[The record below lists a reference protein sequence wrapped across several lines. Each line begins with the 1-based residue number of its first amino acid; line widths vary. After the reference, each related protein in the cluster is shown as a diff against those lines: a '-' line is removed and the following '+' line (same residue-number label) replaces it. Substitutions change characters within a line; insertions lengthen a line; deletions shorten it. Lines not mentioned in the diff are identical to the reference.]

1 MAFEIQAHRGARAFF
16 PENTVQAFCH
26 AAQLGIRVVE
36 LDLVVSSDH
45 QILVSHDPWIAA
57 PLCADAQGEPLPTS
71 DKSRIIYHLPYA
83 DIARFDCG
91 LPHPSFP
98 QQARIRACKPLL
110 ATVFRE
116 VDAFMADAGL
126 EGAMLYNLEI
136 KSWQQQDGILH
147 PAPERY
153 AALVVQLVEE
163 AGFAARVRIQS
174 FDVRVVRE
182 AWRLNPQLCYGL
194 LVDRVEHGVKK
205 TAEQMQCS
213 LEILGFSPAYV
224 NPHYSLV
231 DRALVEWLHEQQIKL
246 TPWTVNAPEEM
257 RFMQQI
263 GADGIITDHPE
274 LALALFS
281 GNALPVSAFPK
292 ER

>member
-26 AAQLGIRVVE
+26 AAQLGVRVVE

-45 QILVSHDPWIAA
+45 QVLVSHDPWIAA
-57 PLCADAQGEPLPTS
+57 PLCADSQGDPLLAG
-71 DKSRIIYHLPYA
+71 DRSRIIYDMSYA
-83 DIARFDCG
+83 DIAFFNCG

-136 KSWQQQDGILH
+136 KSWREKDGLLH

-153 AALVVQLVEE
+153 AALVVQLVEA

-194 LVDRVEHGVKK
+194 LVDRVENGVKK
-205 TAEQMQCS
+205 IAEQIQCS
-213 LEILGFSPAYV
+213 LEMLGFLPAYV
-224 NPHYSLV
+224 NPHRSLV
-231 DRALVEWLHEQQIKL
+231 DRPLVEWLHEQKIMMI
-246 TPWTVNAPEEM
+246 PWTVNALEEM
-257 RFMQQI
+257 LFMQQI

-274 LALALFS
+274 RALALLS
-281 GNALPVSAFPK
+281 GNA
-292 ER
+292 